1 MCKSKQEGGHRC
13 ASHSPANRRLGRA
26 AVRLFGHDTPVAR
39 VAVERMD
46 PKFVH
51 GTIAERAHIAA
62 TTYDFVTRERAS
74 VDPSAAVR
82 DALDKNPVQVT
93 RVSVLPTEAEVD
105 AWEKKKKAAAKK
117 TAAEDSEAGTPPN
130 ASITAAE
137 RKKTAAQD
145 DALRTKGIEAR
156 AEIEEMRVRES
167 AERERRNE
175 ALRANE
181 ARDQAVRVADAA
193 ENERIYKEGPE
204 WVREFADARKERD
217 AQVRADVPVE
227 QANSKMYKKMFP
239 TITTGEMPR
248 RDPEFYSGLN
258 SMGEQDIKKRG
269 WTDAHV
275 KRLLGD
281 PDFVGFGWRY
291 FGHER
296 VMQAEAQDTKLQK
309 RLASEAKKN
318 RWPLTPLMPL
328 PYTSNHDREFFHA
341 DAHGTRT
348 DPQVK
353 TDVSQ

>member
-1 MCKSKQEGGHRC
+1 MCRSKEDGGRRC
-13 ASHSPANRRLGRA
+13 DSHSPANRRLGRA

-39 VAVERMD
+39 AKVRGMD
-46 PKFVH
+46 SKFVH

-62 TTYDFVTRERAS
+62 TTINFRTRERAS

-82 DALDKNPVQVT
+82 DALDENPVQVT

-105 AWEKKKKAAAKK
+105 AWEKKKK
-117 TAAEDSEAGTPPN
+117 DEAGTPPN

-137 RKKTAAQD
+137 RRKAE
-145 DALRTKGIEAR
+145 ALALIT
-156 AEIEEMRVRES
+156 VES
-167 AERERRNE
+167 EKRERRNE
-175 ALRANE
+175 ALRASE

-193 ENERIYKEGPE
+193 ENERAYREGPA

-239 TITTGEMPR
+239 TIATGEMPR
-248 RDPEFYSGLN
+248 RDPEFYSSSFN
-258 SMGEQDIKKRG
+258 TIVERDISERG
-269 WTDAHV
+269 WTDTQI

-281 PDFVGFGWRY
+281 PEGVTFGHRY

-318 RWPLTPLMPL
+318 LRPFNPLMPL
-328 PYTSNHDREFFHA
+328 PFQTAKTQKQYDVDAYGTQKNDREYF
-341 DAHGTRT
+341 
-348 DPQVK
+348 
-353 TDVSQ
+353 